1 MLDLGSSIN
10 VMPKTIYASLNLG
23 PLKETVVIIQLTDR
37 TNAYPDGL
45 IEDILVQIDGLVF
58 PIDFCVL
65 DMDNENFV
73 NPSPILLSWPFFSIA
88 RVRINVSKGTLT
100 MEFGE
105 KVVYFNNFDAMKYPF
120 ESILCLLPM

>member
-1 MLDLGSSIN
+1 M
-10 VMPKTIYASLNLG
+10 
-23 PLKETVVIIQLTDR
+23 VIIQLADR

-45 IEDILVQIDGLVF
+45 IEDILVQVDGLVF

-88 RVRINVSKGTLT
+88 QVRIDVSKGALT

-105 KVVYFNNFDAMKYPF
+105 
-120 ESILCLLPM
+120 SCLF